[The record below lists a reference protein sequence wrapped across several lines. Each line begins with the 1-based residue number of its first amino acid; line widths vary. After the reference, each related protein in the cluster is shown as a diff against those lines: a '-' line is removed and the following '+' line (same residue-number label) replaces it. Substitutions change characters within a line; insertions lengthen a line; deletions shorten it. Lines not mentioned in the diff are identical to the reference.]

1 MEEQRKAVL
10 IRPPLPCHW
19 GPTDDCLRNGKVTRL
34 SISYKTCFIQTKAP
48 ANDGQS
54 MFVKIW
60 LPDEMVRE
68 LSLAHNYLLLRGQ
81 VVRYSPKIGFGLHF
95 GELSEGE
102 GEMLS
107 ILIGHLCEKPASGS

>member
-68 LSLAHNYLLLRGQ
+68 LSLDNNYLLLRGQ
-81 VVRYSPKIGFGLHF
+81 VVRYSPKIGFGLYF
-95 GELSEGE
+95 DALTEGE
-102 GEMLS
+102 DQMLS
-107 ILIGHLCEKPASGS
+107 VLIGRLGEKPASGT